1 MGFRLPGIIHAMQTL
16 QRSSTTASQAALKA
30 IDVPKGYFA
39 VSIGETQKKRF
50 VVPISYLSQP
60 LFQDLLSQAEEEYG
74 YNHPMGGLTIPCRED
89 IFIDLTSRLSK

>member
-39 VSIGETQKKRF
+39 VYTGETQKKRF
-50 VVPISYLSQP
+50 VETNIQ
-60 LFQDLLSQAEEEYG
+60 
-74 YNHPMGGLTIPCRED
+74 
-89 IFIDLTSRLSK
+89 